1 MLLLG
6 MPSWKWAF
14 LGYQEI
20 LEISK
25 DNVACM
31 ILQWGGKKRALYVK
45 SYGFSTFKIYIPI
58 PAKFYGENKSE
69 SIWHQFKVTFTVGL
83 AELFQSKNYKPM
95 KFI

>member
-1 MLLLG
+1 

-14 LGYQEI
+14 LGYKEI
-20 LEISK
+20 FEISK

-31 ILQWGGKKRALYVK
+31 ILQWEGKKRPPHMK
-45 SYGFSTFKIYIPI
+45 SYGFSTFEICIPI
-58 PAKFYGENKSE
+58 PVKFYGETESE
-69 SIWHQFKVTFTVGL
+69 SIWHQYKVTFTAGL